1 MTAAMSRTTTEF
13 GKVALQPVDRLQLD
27 RRNPRLID
35 QTAEVSDT
43 ALIAQL
49 FRGSELDELLQ
60 SISANGYLDI
70 EPLVAMP
77 MSGDGKEHF
86 IVLEGNRRLAALR
99 LLREPE
105 LVEAI
110 KASESLSIAIPPV
123 DQNLRSTFD
132 QVSVYCVE
140 CREAARAFI
149 GFKHINGPAKWDA
162 YAKARFAADWYR
174 QAGGRD
180 LNSIARSIGDGH
192 ATIKRMVSAIYVLD
206 QAQAKHLFDIN
217 DRVTP
222 KFNFSHLYTALSRVQ
237 YVQYLGIDENWT
249 RYDPQ
254 RDPVPTDRLGALKQV
269 LVWIYGS
276 REENLRPAVR
286 TQNPDIKRLG
296 EVLADPEGLRV
307 LEANADLDA
316 AYAAIEPVD
325 RRLSASL
332 VRARDNINDAAKSLR
347 GFDGRETSLLDIAGD
362 VKEVSE
368 TVYERMQKKTREAVT
383 VE

>member
-1 MTAAMSRTTTEF
+1 MSRTTTEF
-13 GKVALQPVDRLQLD
+13 GKVALLPVDRLQLD
-27 RRNPRLID
+27 PRNPRLID
-35 QTAEVSDT
+35 QSAEVSDT
-43 ALIAQL
+43 AVIARL
-49 FRGSELDELLQ
+49 FRGSELDELLR

-77 MSGDGKEHF
+77 MSEDGNEHF

-110 KASESLSIAIPPV
+110 KTSEFLSIAIPPV

-140 CREAARAFI
+140 SREAARSFI
-149 GFKHINGPAKWDA
+149 GFKHITGPAKWDA
-162 YAKARFAADWYR
+162 YTKARFAADWYR
-174 QAGGRD
+174 QSGGRN
-180 LNSIARSIGDGH
+180 LNSIARAIGDGH

-237 YVQYLGIDENWT
+237 YIQYLGIDENWA

-254 RDPVPTDRLGALKQV
+254 PDPVPTDKLGALKQV

-296 EVLADPEGLRV
+296 EVLADPEALHV
-307 LEANADLDA
+307 LQAKADLDD

>member
-1 MTAAMSRTTTEF
+1 MSGTTIEF
-13 GKVALQPVDRLQLD
+13 GKVTRLPVDRLQLD
-27 RRNPRLID
+27 RLNPRLID
-35 QTAEVSDT
+35 QSAEVSDT
-43 ALIAQL
+43 AVIARL

-70 EPLVAMP
+70 EPLVAMQE
-77 MSGDGKEHF
+77 SRDGNEHF

-110 KASESLSIAIPPV
+110 KTSESLSIAIPPV
-123 DQNLRSTFD
+123 DRNLRSTFD

-140 CREAARAFI
+140 SREAARSFI

-162 YAKARFAADWYR
+162 YAKARFAADWYK
-174 QAGGRD
+174 QAGRRD

-222 KFNFSHLYTALSRVQ
+222 KFNFSHLYTALGRRQ
-237 YVQYLGIDENWT
+237 YIQYLGIAENWA

-254 RDPVPTDRLGALKQV
+254 PNPVPANKLGALKQV
-269 LVWIYGS
+269 FVWIYGS

-307 LEANADLDA
+307 LEVKADLDA

-368 TVYERMQKKTREAVT
+368 TVYERMRKKAREAGT
-383 VE
+383 AE